1 MSQIRRHRNVRR
13 FNAEV
18 IVFLIALSLLS
29 LATIS
34 VLVENI
40 IVEAG
45 ISSSVSSSSCHVQSF
60 KKKNQQQESV
70 SVGDITYLIHDYDD
84 TDNGNNS
91 NNNNDVGYTTTSNS
105 YSWKRIERGGGF
117 GLSRFVPA
125 GYNPFGYKISELGLK
140 FLELDGSLNS
150 DVGRFLASVKASRK
164 RFDTIKS
171 QWIEIVR
178 VSKAGQSMRIY
189 RNLEDLIAFCLKAKL
204 LD

>member
-1 MSQIRRHRNVRR
+1 MSQIHRHRRNIRR
-13 FNAEV
+13 SNAEV
-18 IVFLIALSLLS
+18 IVFLITLLLLS
-29 LATIS
+29 LASIS

-40 IVEAG
+40 IVEAV
-45 ISSSVSSSSCHVQSF
+45 ISSSVSQQKKSSC
-60 KKKNQQQESV
+60 
-70 SVGDITYLIHDYDD
+70 VGDITYLIHDHDD

-91 NNNNDVGYTTTSNS
+91 NNNSKNNNNDVGYTSISDS

-140 FLELDGSLNS
+140 YLEFDGSLNS